1 MIIVFCMTFVFVHF
15 SPLLQPKRIFAIC
28 CYIMLSYVCKLKI
41 HRHRIKLYSLLE
53 SFKAVKALSQ
63 LTQNNT

>member
-1 MIIVFCMTFVFVHF
+1 MCVN
-15 SPLLQPKRIFAIC
+15 
-28 CYIMLSYVCKLKI
+28 LKI

-63 LTQNNT
+63 LTQNNTQQLCLLKYFLLAAVLHLAAGQPRGHVAV